1 MANAIIPAAEV
12 AATNQV
18 TAPAATILTAPATE
32 QKEPQ
37 TNSTSRRRRSTTPPM
52 WRGNDAG
59 AARFRCPTE
68 KG

>member
-37 TNSTSRRRRSTTPPM
+37 PFDYAPDVA
-52 WRGNDAG
+52 GNDAG